1 MIGLMKKDFYNVAS
15 SLKIYLLIPLLFAF
29 LGYQDGSTDL
39 LAFGTCFLG
48 IFVVISCFAYDDMA
62 HFNDYALTLPI
73 DRKDLVLS
81 KFLMG
86 NIFLVI
92 VLLISNLFANGV
104 ALLAPNKFVHFDPLD
119 FLQYTFIASVIVNIV
134 SSFILIIMFKYGS
147 EKGRIVFLV
156 TFLGIGLVG
165 GLLGKLFGN
174 LDFSNLITFL
184 DEYLPYIIL
193 PISIIVE
200 AVAIVISNQIMKKKE
215 L

>member
-1 MIGLMKKDFYNVAS
+1 MIGLMKKDFYNVGS

-62 HFNDYALTLPI
+62 HFNDFALTLPI

-81 KFLMG
+81 KFFMG

-92 VLLISNLFANGV
+92 VFAISNLFANGI
-104 ALLAPNKFVHFDPLD
+104 AMLAPDKFVNFSPVD
-119 FLQYTFIASVIVNIV
+119 FIEYTYIASMIVNILA
-134 SSFILIIMFKYGS
+134 SIILMIMFKYGS

-156 TFLGIGLVG
+156 TFLGLGFIG
-165 GLLGKLFGN
+165 GLLGKVFGG
-174 LDFSNLITFL
+174 LDLSGIAVFL
-184 DEYLPYIIL
+184 DQYLPYLIL
-193 PISIIVE
+193 PISLGIE